1 MDGEGGLR
9 CTCGAQQTSNVEQEV
24 KPVEVLKILG
34 EGSQGV
40 VALCRFKQDEE
51 EKAAEDNELA
61 LANRDRS
68 QP

>member
-9 CTCGAQQTSNVEQEV
+9 CTCGAQQTPNVEQKV

-40 VALCRFKQDEE
+40 VALCRFKQVEE
-51 EKAAEDNELA
+51 EKAAEDNDIA
-61 LANRDRS
+61 LANRDRN